1 MILLLSYTVVWIFR
15 GSNKR
20 VGNFLRCD
28 VDEIRTLE
36 VSMIIT
42 FQVSQSQRI
51 DIFET
56 VA

>member
-28 VDEIRTLE
+28 VGEIRTLE

-42 FQVSQSQRI
+42 FQASQSRI
-51 DIFET
+51 NIFGT

>member
-1 MILLLSYTVVWIFR
+1 MILLLAYTVVWIFR

-28 VDEIRTLE
+28 VDEIRTVE

-42 FQVSQSQRI
+42 FQASQSRI
-51 DIFET
+51 NIFGT